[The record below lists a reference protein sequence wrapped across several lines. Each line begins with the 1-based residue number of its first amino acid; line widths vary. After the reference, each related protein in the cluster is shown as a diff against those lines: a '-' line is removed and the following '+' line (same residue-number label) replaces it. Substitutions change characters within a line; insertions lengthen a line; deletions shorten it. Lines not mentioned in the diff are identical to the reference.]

1 MGGRPF
7 VTTRALQQ
15 LHSTN
20 SALFV
25 SLPFAFVAWFLDG
38 LIEQC
43 LVTGTGWDGC
53 IAWFLRQPG
62 FRSFLCLMLLPVGG
76 FPSGWVAYSQGVC
89 YLVVH
94 GAALGLRASLFSL
107 SLRIKRGMVSV
118 TVLFGHL
125 MVWYVCVCVCDCFD
139 RLYLTTMKS
148 RISLMRTFFLLYC
161 CGFSPF
167 LHLRTVGPRFL
178 CFCSDCMGI

>member
-1 MGGRPF
+1 
-7 VTTRALQQ
+7 
-15 LHSTN
+15 
-20 SALFV
+20 
-25 SLPFAFVAWFLDG
+25 
-38 LIEQC
+38 
-43 LVTGTGWDGC
+43 
-53 IAWFLRQPG
+53 
-62 FRSFLCLMLLPVGG
+62 MLLPVGG

-89 YLVVH
+89 YLGCSWSSVGTARFAFLTFSTDQARDGQRY
-94 GAALGLRASLFSL
+94 GAFWSSY
-107 SLRIKRGMVSV
+107 GM
-118 TVLFGHL
+118 
-125 MVWYVCVCVCDCFD
+125 VCVCVCVCACAIVSD

>member
-89 YLVVH
+89 YLGCSWSSVGTARFAFLTFSTDQARDGQRY
-94 GAALGLRASLFSL
+94 GAFWSSY
-107 SLRIKRGMVSV
+107 GM
-118 TVLFGHL
+118 
-125 MVWYVCVCVCDCFD
+125 VCVCVRV
-139 RLYLTTMKS
+139 RLFRPVIFNDHEVTN
-148 RISLMRTFFLLYC
+148 FLDENIFPIILLWL
-161 CGFSPF
+161 FSIPA
-167 LHLRTVGPRFL
+167 
-178 CFCSDCMGI
+178 S